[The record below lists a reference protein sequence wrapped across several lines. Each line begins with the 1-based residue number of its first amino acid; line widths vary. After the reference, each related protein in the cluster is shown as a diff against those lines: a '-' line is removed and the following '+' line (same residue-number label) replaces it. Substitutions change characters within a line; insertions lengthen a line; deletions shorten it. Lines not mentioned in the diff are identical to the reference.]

1 MARWLVRGGENFY
14 LFGNW
19 KLFLQDAVTKLSM
32 STMNRNTEILGLY
45 MGRWSTLVQKL
56 RKISRA
62 HMPVDDESRAPQVLQ
77 QALSLADE
85 LDEFH
90 QAVMDQCPCAF
101 PVVPDPST
109 PIGVKYDFD
118 DYYAFK
124 FTAIH
129 AHLRIVLNR
138 VITTLN
144 VILYDQVPDHMD
156 YEHYSLCEK
165 VWMCLP
171 YVRATSLMEAIL
183 FADSFYTAYEAA
195 TGAVREYLLTWLME
209 VASFRKR
216 MSNDREAVDKILRAS
231 ALAYSGRSEYREKAE
246 LPFSR

>member
-19 KLFLQDAVTKLSM
+19 RLFLQDAVTKLPM
-32 STMNRNTEILGLY
+32 STMNKSTEILGLY

-56 RKISRA
+56 REISRA
-62 HMPVDDESRAPQVLQ
+62 HMPVDDESRAPQILQ
-77 QALSLADE
+77 HALSLADE
-85 LDEFH
+85 PDRFY
-90 QAVMDQCPCAF
+90 QAVMDHCPHAF
-101 PVVPDPST
+101 SVVSDSST

-124 FTAIH
+124 FTVIY

-138 VITTLN
+138 IIAALN
-144 VILYDQVPDHMD
+144 VILHHQLPDHMD
-156 YEHYSLCEK
+156 YQHYFLCEK

-183 FADSFYTAYEAA
+183 FADSFYMVYEAA
-195 TGAVREYLLTWLME
+195 TGAVREYLLT
-209 VASFRKR
+209 
-216 MSNDREAVDKILRAS
+216 
-231 ALAYSGRSEYREKAE
+231 
-246 LPFSR
+246 